1 MREVPPPAAIFAG
14 LPGATWLAAASLF
27 SQPCGED
34 AGVLSSHQTMEKGH
48 AMPSTEFISTGY
60 SVPDRVVSNEELTQW
75 WDTSDEW
82 IRERSG
88 IEQRHWV
95 EPGQQAGSDL
105 ALEATRAA
113 LERAD
118 MKATDLDCIIYATLS
133 PDFFFPGSGVYLQ
146 RKLGVP
152 GIPAL
157 DIRNQC
163 TGFLYG
169 LSVADA
175 WIRTGQYRRILLV
188 GAEVHSTGMD
198 FSPRG
203 RDLGVLFGDGA
214 GVAILGPTEDGERGV
229 RSTHLYADGTHAEM
243 LWCES
248 DASARFPRISHE
260 DLDAGRHYPV
270 MNGRQVFKHAVT
282 RMPESVRTA
291 LAQHG
296 LTTED
301 VDLLVAHQANLRIN
315 QMVAAEL
322 GIGDDRVYNNIE
334 RFGNTTAATIPIALD
349 ECVQSGRLKRG
360 DLLVLTGFGSGFT
373 WGSAVIRW

>member
-1 MREVPPPAAIFAG
+1 M
-14 LPGATWLAAASLF
+14 L
-27 SQPCGED
+27 
-34 AGVLSSHQTMEKGH
+34 H
-48 AMPSTEFISTGY
+48 TEFISTGF
-60 SVPDRVVSNEELTQW
+60 SVPDRVLTNDDLKQW

-105 ALEATRAA
+105 ALEATRKA
-113 LERAD
+113 LERAQMD
-118 MKATDLDCIIYATLS
+118 ASEIDCIIYATLS
-133 PDFFFPGSGVYLQ
+133 PDYFFPGGGVYLQ
-146 RKLGVP
+146 AKLGIP
-152 GIPAL
+152 GVPAL

-175 WIRTGQYRRILLV
+175 WIRTGQYRRVLLV

-198 FSPRG
+198 FGPAG
-203 RDLGVLFGDGA
+203 RDVGVLFGDGA
-214 GVAILGPTEDGERGV
+214 GVAILGPTEDVERGV
-229 RSTHLYADGTHAEM
+229 LSTHLHADGSQADK

-248 DASARFPRISHE
+248 GSSARFPRISHE
-260 DLDAGRHYPV
+260 DLDEGRQYPK
-270 MNGRQVFKHAVT
+270 MNGRQVFRNAVA
-282 RMPESVRTA
+282 RMPETVQAA
-291 LAQHG
+291 LSAHD
-296 LTTED
+296 LVVAD
-301 VDLLVAHQANLRIN
+301 IDLLIAHQANLRIN
-315 QMVAAEL
+315 EAVAQQL
-322 GIGDDRVYNNIE
+322 GIGADRVYNNIQ